1 MTAFPVKAA
10 AVVGVQ
16 TIFPE
21 NFIAGL
27 LGRADTGLLGRGR
40 RAVAR

>member
-1 MTAFPVKAA
+1 MTAFPVEAA
-10 AVVGVQ
+10 AGVGVE

-21 NFIAGL
+21 NSIA
-27 LGRADTGLLGRGR
+27 GLLGRGR